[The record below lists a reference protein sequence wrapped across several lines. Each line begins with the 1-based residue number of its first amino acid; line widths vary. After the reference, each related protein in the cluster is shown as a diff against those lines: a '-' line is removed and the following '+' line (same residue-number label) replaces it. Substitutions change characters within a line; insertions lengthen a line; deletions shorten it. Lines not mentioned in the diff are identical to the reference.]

1 MERRE
6 RGEGRGDVTRVSI
19 HEAPPADV
27 DADVAV
33 VIDVL
38 RWTTTAITALDNGA
52 AGIEAFLEPDAAAA
66 RAAAIGAL
74 TAGERKAHR
83 IPGFDLGNSPLEV
96 TRDRVQGRVIC
107 ATTTNGTRALLA
119 ATGAR
124 HVFLAAFVN
133 LSATAAAIRACAPGH
148 VAIICAG
155 TDGYPC
161 TEDSAC
167 AEALAALLRG
177 EPLTVIPTQVFSR
190 APHAAHLEALGYLA
204 DVESAGA
211 LDSSSLVA
219 VYRAGQVVRDGRGG

>member
-1 MERRE
+1 M
-6 RGEGRGDVTRVSI
+6 TRVTI
-19 HEAPPADV
+19 HPTPPTDV

-38 RWTTTAITALDNGA
+38 RWTTTAITALANGA
-52 AGIEAFLEPDAAAA
+52 AGIEAFRESDAAAE

-74 TAGERKAHR
+74 TAGERRAHR

-96 TRDRVQGRVIC
+96 TAERVRGRVIC

-119 ATGAR
+119 AAHVPR
-124 HVFLAAFVN
+124 VFLAAFIN
-133 LSATAAAIRACAPGH
+133 LRATAAAIRDCAPRH

-161 TEDSAC
+161 GEDSAC
-167 AEALAALLRG
+167 ADALAALLRG
-177 EPLTVIPTQVFSR
+177 EPLTVVPAEVFSR

-204 DVESAGA
+204 DVEVAGA
-211 LDSSSLVA
+211 LDSTSLVA
-219 VYRAGQVVRDGRGG
+219 VYRDGRVVRDDRGM